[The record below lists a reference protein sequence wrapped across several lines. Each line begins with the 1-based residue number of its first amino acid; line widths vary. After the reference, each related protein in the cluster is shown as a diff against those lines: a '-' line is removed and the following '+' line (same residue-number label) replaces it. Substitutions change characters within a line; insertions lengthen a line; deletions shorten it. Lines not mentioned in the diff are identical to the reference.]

1 MAFDNSANKSG
12 NEGEGDQEM
21 DQDQNRTELTQ
32 VEIALCKQ
40 NFGFYDTK
48 KVGSVERFELPM
60 LLNGKS
66 CFHTQIKSSTQAIM
80 N

>member
-1 MAFDNSANKSG
+1 MTKPGQD
-12 NEGEGDQEM
+12 GEGDQEL

-32 VEIALCKQ
+32 VEVALCKQ

-60 LLNGKS
+60 LLNGKLS
-66 CFHTQIKSSTQAIM
+66 KRAKVTNT
-80 N
+80 